1 MSRFKPRGIHVLIK
15 RDEAKKE
22 VSESGI
28 VYTTSEKEPPLEGT
42 VLSFGFD
49 AQGDLKA
56 GDKVMFSRYSGTD
69 ITVDGEDLLLL
80 RDEEILG
87 VLQPIQ

>member
-1 MSRFKPRGIHVLIK
+1 MSRFKPRWDNVLVK

-28 VYTTSEKEPPLEGT
+28 VYKTSESEPPLEGT
-42 VLSFGFD
+42 VLDRGFNVNQDLEVGNKVVFG
-49 AQGDLKA
+49 
-56 GDKVMFSRYSGTD
+56 RYSGTD
-69 ITVDGEDLLLL
+69 ITVDGGDLLLL

-87 VLQPIQ
+87 VLQPLQ